1 MKSRK
6 LQMMICLLALA
17 ICLPALAGAKPVID
31 AALPNYSTMHLTIT
45 GSGFGTGIPVVKLD
59 GATLTVVSHSQTQI
73 VTTLPAA
80 SGSFALTV
88 EAGSATGTFD
98 LSLGVTGP
106 QGPQG
111 VQGPQGAQGPQG
123 PAGVELAYSALN
135 YTGEALG
142 SVNGPTT
149 VALANEIA
157 TSGYYSLNGSAIIN
171 DSAGDTVYCWINS
184 MLKGLVSTFGET
196 ASYQT
201 NIQTVSMVGTPY
213 LYAGDQ
219 LIMFCGDTYGNYS
232 SYEYNA
238 GFTAT
243 LVNTLNQAQAKQ
255 HAKNVQRPMPLN

>member
-17 ICLPALAGAKPVID
+17 ICLPALASAKPVID
-31 AALPNYSTMHLTIT
+31 AALPNYSTMQLTVT

-59 GATLTVVSHSQTQI
+59 GTALTVVSHSATQI
-73 VTTLPAA
+73 VTTLPSA
-80 SGSFALTV
+80 SGSFELTV

-106 QGPQG
+106 
-111 VQGPQGAQGPQG
+111 QGPQGAQGPQG

-142 SVNGPTT
+142 SVDGGTA
-149 VALANEIA
+149 VAIANEIA
-157 TSGYYSLNGSAIIN
+157 TTGYYSLSGSAIIN

-184 MLKGLVSTFGET
+184 LFNGLVSTYGET

-213 LYAGDQ
+213 LHAGDQ
-219 LIMFCGDTYGNYS
+219 LIMYCGDTYGNNS
-232 SYEYNA
+232 SFEYNA
-238 GFTAT
+238 GFTAA

-255 HAKNVQRPMPLN
+255 QAKKKVQRPMPLN